1 MKTSRSTCLVVV
13 AALLGTGCA
22 QAAAKQTQAPAPANP
37 ASTQASATRPAGAAA
52 SPASAEKKS
61 LASVVKTMK
70 KNDGLF
76 AIYQD
81 TTNGS
86 LMMSISKD
94 KIGKEFIYFTH
105 VVDAPVA
112 AGAFRG
118 AFGANN
124 VFHVQKHFNRI
135 EFVTQ
140 NPGFWFDSGNAL
152 SRAASANI
160 SPAVVAVQ
168 EIVAEDSTSYLI
180 KADDLFVT

>member
-1 MKTSRSTCLVVV
+1 MLRTNRISLQHGPPMKTHTTSTCIAVA

-22 QAAAKQTQAPAPANP
+22 QASAKQTQAPAPA
-37 ASTQASATRPAGAAA
+37 ASTSAQASGPKPAGAA
-52 SPASAEKKS
+52 PAPAPGGEKKS
-61 LASVVKTMK
+61 LASVVKPMK

-94 KIGKEFIYFTH
+94 KIGREFIYFTH

-112 AGAFRG
+112 VGAFRG
-118 AFGANN
+118 AFGTNN
-124 VFHVQKHFNRI
+124 VFTVQKHFNRL

-140 NPGFWFDSGNAL
+140 NPSFWFDNGHAL
-152 SRAASANI
+152 ARAAYN
-160 SPAVVAVQ
+160 
-168 EIVAEDSTSYLI
+168 L
-180 KADDLFVT
+180 

>member
-1 MKTSRSTCLVVV
+1 MKTSTSTCLVVV

-22 QAAAKQTQAPAPANP
+22 QAAAKQTQAPTPNA
-37 ASTQASATRPAGAAA
+37 ASSQAIATKPAAA
-52 SPASAEKKS
+52 STAAPAGAEKKS
-61 LASVVKTMK
+61 LASVVKPMK
-70 KNDGLF
+70 KSDGLF

-105 VVDAPVA
+105 VVDAPIA

-124 VFHVQKHFNRI
+124 VFQVQKHFNRI

-168 EIVAEDSTSYLI
+168 EIV
-180 KADDLFVT
+180 